1 MVDQAVSHAANYMEH
16 DGVNKGDGFKAQ
28 NMRRWVIG
36 HEYGA
41 PMMHCILSWNAN
53 IIGSLQG
60 AG

>member
-1 MVDQAVSHAANYMEH
+1 MVDQAVSHTTNYMEH
-16 DGVNKGDGFKAQ
+16 DGVNKDDEFKAQ

-41 PMMHCILSWNAN
+41 PMVHYISSWNAHL
-53 IIGSLQG
+53 IGSLQG